1 MKKAISILLSIII
14 AVSGISVA
22 TVSVCADSNWEVMFD
37 WEDDIVGEAPTSTKS
52 TAIERKVTVKV
63 RDLAQ
68 YQGDADYGFIDDS
81 TKGVWFY
88 NEQTTSYNP
97 LNNSPATIDLD
108 TEALSAAVD
117 LRVNIHNKPKAY
129 AVENFYF
136 GVQINDE
143 YYYELVEKELYHKAA
158 YYSFVGKTLKSVS
171 DGTDYLITADDVPNF
186 KKLIGWVE
194 TAGWSALLLDNV
206 EYKSTPSY
214 TMEEGS
220 RPKEARVVNRTGAVS
235 FVDTNEEK
243 QGYALKYDCNI
254 QNTTIIGKLA
264 YFSLPKDMYTK
275 GTPSKVTFKIKT
287 DKKTAEL
294 ESVKAFLSTDD
305 ILTIN
310 SAYQNSNAPLDIS
323 EIADKWT
330 VATLVVSDE
339 MINEN
344 YRHIGFVLKSA
355 QADCIYIDDVTVYY
369 KPENDYEDSE
379 DNQDIEKSVQFYR
392 DNMVLEWSDEFNGNS
407 LDENVWDYQPE
418 TKHRNREDTLYT
430 TNNAR
435 IEDGSLVLT
444 AKIESKQ
451 CSCDMTEEEHL
462 KKYSHS
468 KNYKYTTS
476 GTDTQN
482 KKYFS
487 KGLIE
492 TRVKSPITAGTWPAV
507 WMCGIDPAD
516 GLPHWPYTGEIDI
529 FEYIGSAKTWQQ
541 SVLHYYPASQ
551 GGYENGY
558 DARKKLSTSSRYTLP
573 SGNFGDGY
581 HVIGMMWTDT
591 HIDFYV
597 DDVVFKKIDIAGNDF
612 YSFRDYEF
620 YFLITF
626 PLGGTMGGAIDD
638 SSLPQEF
645 FVDYI
650 RCYTSEKAEV
660 ESVAKDSI
668 VLKSQEGYEYSLDG
682 EHWQSSNVFKNLTPN
697 TEYKAYQRVVSNGVF
712 SGAANTSDAVTVKTL
727 EGKPSYDVT
736 IDSKCVAT
744 VDEGETFTLPTFSD
758 ENAILYT
765 DGTKYYAE
773 GEKITVT
780 DTVNLKTAK
789 LDISM
794 KPGASIRLDENG
806 GLRFYTDVD
815 KALISGLKENGAEI
829 ELGTIITTRDLVNNC
844 DITLDTEN
852 VAIIPYSAELGSINE
867 DGFVGSVT
875 KFKQDN
881 IKKEYV
887 ARGYVKVTY
896 NGETKVYYASNPEL
910 TLRSASQVAGL
921 LKEDITLYN
930 LLPEDIKSTVS
941 LWAAE

>member
-1 MKKAISILLSIII
+1 MKKAFSLFLSIII

-392 DNMVLEWSDEFNGNS
+392 DNMVLEWSDEFDGETLNE
-407 LDENVWDYQPE
+407 DVWDYQDE
-418 TKHRNREDTLYT
+418 TTHRNGQASAYKNENVRVENGNL
-430 TNNAR
+430 
-435 IEDGSLVLT
+435 ILT
-444 AKIESKQ
+444 AKIENTE
-451 CSCDMTEEEHL
+451 CPCDMTEEQHIA
-462 KKYSHS
+462 KYSHG
-468 KNYKYTTS
+468 KNYSYTA
-476 GTDTQN
+476 GGIDTRD
-482 KKYFS
+482 KIYF
-487 KGLIE
+487 KHGLIE
-492 TRVKSPITAGTWPAV
+492 TRVKCPTGSGTWCAV

-516 GLPHWPYTGEIDI
+516 EVPHWPRTGEIDI
-529 FEYIGSAKTWQQ
+529 IEYTGAANTRQFSSLHFSVDGVKTSA
-541 SVLHYYPASQ
+541 
-551 GGYENGY
+551 GGKNYF
-558 DARKKLSTSSRYTLP
+558 LP
-573 SGNFGDGY
+573 EGNFNSDY
-581 HVIGMMWTDT
+581 HTIGMMWTDT
-591 HIDFYV
+591 HVDFYV
-597 DDVVFKKIDIAGNDF
+597 DDYVYQSIDISSPDF
-612 YSFRDYEF
+612 IAFQEYEF
-620 YFLITF
+620 YFLVTF
-626 PLGGTMGGAIDD
+626 PIGGTMAGAIDD
-638 SSLPQEF
+638 SLFPHEF
-645 FVDYI
+645 YVDYI
-650 RCYTSEKAEV
+650 RQYKAKPV
-660 ESVAKDSI
+660 KLLTVTKDSI
-668 VLKSQEGYEYSLDG
+668 LTQAQEGYEYSLDAK
-682 EHWQSSNVFKNLTPN
+682 HWQSDSLFEGLTPD
-697 TEYKAYQRVVSNGVF
+697 TTYTIYQRVKDNGTF
-712 SGAANTSDAVTVKTL
+712 IGASDASSTIVKTL
-727 EGKPSYDVT
+727 SGVPSYDVI
-736 IDSKCVAT
+736 IDSKHIAT
-744 VDEGETFTLPTFSD
+744 VDEGYTFVLPDFAD
-758 ENAILYT
+758 EDAVLYT
-765 DGTKYYAE
+765 DGTNFYDS
-773 GEKITVT
+773 GETII
-780 DTVNLKTAK
+780 VNSDIALKTAK
-789 LDISM
+789 LSVSM
-794 KPGASIRLDENG
+794 KPGASIRLDENA

-815 KALISGLKENGAEI
+815 SSLLSELKKKGAKLEF
-829 ELGTIITTRDLVNNC
+829 GTIITACELVKDC

-852 VAIIPYSAELGSINE
+852 VAIIPYEAELASINE
-867 DGFVGSVT
+867 DGFVGSVVN
-875 KFKQDN
+875 FKQDN

-887 ARGYVKVTY
+887 ARGYVKVTKD
-896 NGETKVYYASNPEL
+896 GVTKTYYANNPES
-910 TLRSASQVAGL
+910 TVRSVFLVSNL

-930 LLPEDIKSTVS
+930 LLPDDAKSKVS
-941 LWAAE
+941 LWASE